1 MIIMFISF
9 LSRRLIFIKEKK
21 FSILLILLRL
31 IRIYLLSICNIL
43 LLFLFII
50 EPHSYKE
57 GITSS
62 NWITAMQNEI
72 DVHEGNNTW
81 YVTSLPLGKILI
93 GCK

>member
-1 MIIMFISF
+1 
-9 LSRRLIFIKEKK
+9 
-21 FSILLILLRL
+21 
-31 IRIYLLSICNIL
+31 

-62 NWITAMQNEI
+62 SWITAMQNEI